1 MRLIILLVC
10 LLAFVAQADKDDC
23 EVCTKVLTDILE
35 KVPADKKSDANTID
49 KIARSH
55 CKSLKAKENKLC
67 FYIGAL
73 PDSATSIMGEVTKPL
88 SWGMPPAKVCSEK
101 LQKKD
106 SQICELKFD
115 KSIDWKT
122 VDLKK
127 LRVKE
132 LKKILENWGETCKG
146 CTEKTEFIKRIEELK
161 PKFVKEEL

>member
-1 MRLIILLVC
+1 
-10 LLAFVAQADKDDC
+10 C
-23 EVCTKVLTDILE
+23 EVCTKVLTDILD
-35 KVPADKKSDANTID
+35 KVPTDKKSNPDVID

-55 CKSLKAKENKLC
+55 CKGLKAKEHKLC

-88 SWGMPPAKVCSEK
+88 SWGMPPAKICAEK
-101 LQKKD
+101 LQKMD

-115 KSIDWKT
+115 KSIDWKS

-161 PKFVKEEL
+161 PKYVKEEL

>member
-1 MRLIILLVC
+1 
-10 LLAFVAQADKDDC
+10 
-23 EVCTKVLTDILE
+23 
-35 KVPADKKSDANTID
+35 
-49 KIARSH
+49 
-55 CKSLKAKENKLC
+55 
-67 FYIGAL
+67 
-73 PDSATSIMGEVTKPL
+73 MGEVTKPL
-88 SWGMPPAKVCSEK
+88 SWSMPPAKVCQEK
-101 LQKKD
+101 LKKKD

-132 LKKILENWGETCKG
+132 LKKILENWGEACKG